1 MITVLSREQMR
12 KSDAYTVENITPE
25 RQLIKKAAEALLA
38 SAKYTPPVCVMC
50 GGGNNGAD
58 GLALSLLLHKDGI
71 IADVCLVSEHLSDEG
86 EYFLSECKSAKI
98 PVMSLENVDIT
109 KYKTVVDCILGT
121 GFSGKLRENAEKAIK
136 MINDS
141 GAYVISADINSGLDS
156 NGGMG
161 DVCVLSDI
169 TVALGE
175 YKYGHFLSRAKD
187 VMKSKTRCDVGIK
200 VVENDTFLI
209 EKSDVMHLFNTRKNY
224 SHKGVYGYVTVIGGS
239 VEYSG
244 AAKLANISMCALRS
258 GCGVCRLAV
267 PENIAHSV
275 MPYLLESTLCPLK
288 CDENGLVFDEA
299 SVKNAIN
306 GSKCVSFGMGM
317 KTGKEQKKML
327 AYILENYRGRLI
339 IDADGLNN
347 LADMDRE
354 YLLET
359 NASVILTPHVK
370 EFSRLSGKSCEEIL
384 NEPVKYAKEY
394 AEKYGVILLLKGT
407 STLITDG
414 NTVYI
419 TDTGAPGMATAGSGD
434 VLSGILTGIMGFAH
448 DSELLLSTASG
459 AYINGLCGMMAQ
471 DAYTS
476 VGMTSSDTAG
486 FIPHILKSF
495 GV

>member
-25 RQLIKKAAEALLA
+25 RQLIKKAAEALFA
-38 SAKYTPPVCVMC
+38 SVKYTPPVCVMC

-71 IADVCLVSEHLSDEG
+71 IADVCLASEHLSAEG
-86 EYFLSECKSAKI
+86 EYFLSECKSAEI
-98 PVMSLENVDIT
+98 PVISLENVDIS

-141 GAYVISADINSGLDS
+141 GAYVISADVNSGLDS
-156 NGGMG
+156 NSGTG

-187 VMKSKTRCDVGIK
+187 VMESKTRCDVGIK

-209 EKSDVMHLFNTRKNY
+209 EQSDIIHLFNGRKNY

-267 PENIAHSV
+267 PENIVHSV

-299 SVKNAIN
+299 SVKSAIT
-306 GSKCVSFGMGM
+306 GTKCVSFGMGM
-317 KTGKEQKKML
+317 KTGTEQKKML
-327 AYILENYRGRLI
+327 AYILENYNGRLI

-347 LADMDRE
+347 LADMDSG
-354 YLLET
+354 YLLKT
-359 NASVILTPHVK
+359 SASVILTPHVK

-384 NEPVKYAKEY
+384 NEPIKNAKEY
-394 AEKYGVILLLKGT
+394 AKKYGVIILLKGT
-407 STLITDG
+407 ATVITNGD
-414 NTVYI
+414 TVYI
-419 TDTGAPGMATAGSGD
+419 SDTGCAGMATAGSGD
-434 VLSGILTGIMGFAH
+434 VLSGILTGIMGFAK
-448 DSELLLSTASG
+448 DDELLLSTAAG
-459 AYINGLCGMMAQ
+459 AYINGLCGEMAQ
-471 DAYTS
+471 KKFTS
-476 VGMTSSDTAG
+476 VGMTSSDTASL
-486 FIPHILKSF
+486 IPQILKSF
-495 GV
+495 DV